1 MRDIYDIMPG
11 MSIKARFPSYTLL
24 ERVADLIVH
33 VVGVAVMIAGA
44 GWLGA
49 SVPHTATW
57 MVRQSVVL
65 YGTCLILVCICS
77 AAYNFCP
84 ACRIKGGLQRVDQAM
99 IFVAIA
105 STYTPFIVI
114 GGHGWR
120 SFYFCVLLWIV
131 AFAGMGMKLF
141 WFEKSQKYQV
151 IPYLVVAWMFF
162 LCPDP
167 VFWHLPWQVLVLIIL
182 GLVFYSIGTL
192 FYNYEK
198 LPFSNALWHVMVVLG
213 ASTHIYAVR
222 RMIDVIA

>member
-1 MRDIYDIMPG
+1 MAG

-24 ERVADLIVH
+24 ERAADLAVH

-49 SVPHTATW
+49 SVPHGATW
-57 MVRQSVVL
+57 LARQSVFL

-84 ACRIKGGLQRVDQAM
+84 ACRLKGGLQRVDQAM

-105 STYTPFIVI
+105 STYTPFIII
-114 GGHGWR
+114 GGHGGL
-120 SFYFCVLLWIV
+120 SLDFCVLLWVV
-131 AFAGMGMKLF
+131 ALAGMGIKLF
-141 WFEKSQKYQV
+141 WFEKSQKYPV
-151 IPYLVVAWMFF
+151 IPYLAVAWMFF

-167 VFWHLPWQVLVLIIL
+167 VFWHLPLAVVALIIL
-182 GLVFYSIGTL
+182 GLVFYSIGTV